1 MDYRFH
7 LNEQEKK
14 RILQLHKTRL
24 NENIIVEQSIQ
35 DIQNIIIQN
44 GGKIAA
50 DNKLGPRTLNAI
62 YDALTQGFAK
72 DNKSTTETPTQTNTT
87 ETPTQTNTTET
98 PPTLSATPAK
108 EMSVQTNTQN
118 QQLATGPVR
127 SAKEIKQDY
136 RQRQRQEKQVAK
148 QTNRNNRELEKELE
162 NLESRK
168 QRLQGKMTPADE
180 LAYNTQ
186 ISKLKT
192 KLGRT

>member
-87 ETPTQTNTTET
+87 ETP
-98 PPTLSATPAK
+98 PTLSATPAK

-148 QTNRNNRELEKELE
+148 QDRKDIKQKEKDLA
-162 NLESRK
+162 NYQDTY
-168 QRLQGKMTPADE
+168 QRLQGKMTPEQKRSYEFQIAQLQKE
-180 LAYNTQ
+180 LGQ
-186 ISKLKT
+186 Q
-192 KLGRT
+192 G